1 MVLRALLTRFRPQQ
15 DEDIVWPRRQAIPLE
30 ASDRVG
36 FEDAQGEYVVMD
48 PGHLERLVHRNVSY
62 SPTRPP
68 LTHSA
73 QLIEP
78 ESARVVAEVRSAR
91 FGSGPFSLSS
101 PRRMSLFVTPEV
113 VPMLDAI
120 VLSLIVLQQEIKEQS
135 FEGQYTASGGV
146 MAGATIVC

>member
-36 FEDAQGEYVVMD
+36 FEDAQGEYVVMY
-48 PGHLERLVHRNVSY
+48 PGRLERFVNISY
-62 SPTRPP
+62 TPTRPP

-135 FEGQYTASGGV
+135 FQGQYTASGGV